1 MKNKETDTELE
12 SRLLEILVH
21 PCRIEDIRR
30 ELPNAGK
37 NNLKNALD
45 ALVADGRVMKNKKN
59 RFAVSAHYGCAAGT
73 YLATERAFAFV
84 APDYPE
90 GEAKPDDLFIPP
102 NASGGAW
109 HGDRVLVKVSE
120 RKNNRGRKE
129 ATVIR
134 VLGRAGKELTGE
146 LVQRGKAFFVQPT
159 SKKYPEIAV
168 DKHDLGEAAVGDCV
182 AVSISHYG
190 DEQFMPQGVV
200 RVDLGESGTME
211 AAIAAVLHENGVYD
225 VFPNEV
231 LEQALAIPQEVDM
244 GTAGKRLDLRD
255 KLIFT
260 IDGDDAK
267 DFDDAVSLE
276 KLENG
281 HYLLGVHIADV
292 SHYVTPDSPLDA
304 EAFRRGTSVYF
315 PGHVVPMLP
324 FALSN
329 GICSLNPKV
338 DRLAFSALLEVD
350 KDGRRYGAKFG
361 KSVIC
366 SKARMT
372 YNKVNK
378 ILAGDKE
385 AEIRV
390 DENGKPV
397 EIRFRERGES
407 EKLIEEF
414 MLQANEAV
422 AEYMCKR
429 ELPTVYR
436 VHENPDPDKLRV
448 FASFARPFGYR
459 IDPSKPEDTAQFQ
472 TVLRGAKNDPKQRV
486 LPTLLLRSLARARY
500 ADECIGHYGLKAK
513 FYLHFTSP
521 IRRYPDLVAHRML
534 QKALLGEEFTAADET
549 MCEEAADQSTNRE
562 QAADNCERRSAK
574 NSRPPTK
581 RVRKGRGSI
590 HHARLAADNCACQ
603 SARSN
608 DPKQRVLPTLLLRSL
623 ARARYADE
631 CIGHYGLKAKFYL
644 HFTSPIRRYPDLVAH
659 RMLQKALLGEEF
671 TTADETMC
679 EEAADQSTNRE
690 QAADNCERDINKL
703 YIASY
708 MQQFIGE
715 EFDAEVS
722 GVQSFGVFVA
732 LENGG
737 EGLIRAEL
745 MTGDFY
751 QYDEEHMAMVGRHTG
766 KRFTIGTP
774 MRVKLLAASDTTGQI
789 DFAPADGSLPV
800 SEKLDRPRRED
811 TDRAPRGNRAER
823 RRHSGKGRGG
833 KPGKGKKPP
842 TRKRR

>member
-1 MKNKETDTELE
+1 MKY
-12 SRLLEILVH
+12 RLLALDLDGTLLNSQKEITPEVRKALAWAKERGVYVVLSTG
-21 PCRIEDIRR
+21 RIVGEAAEFAR
-30 ELPNAGK
+30 ELPCEDLMVTAGGTAIATASDERILQSWEMPCEIGAK
-37 NNLKNALD
+37 AVE
-45 ALVADGRVMKNKKN
+45 AVQSRPVRVMIYVGSKIYINEYSNRDFVANYRVEGFHANKI
-59 RFAVSAHYGCAAGT
+59 VVEDIAGEIRRNHLNVT
-73 YLATERAFAFV
+73 KVYAIGERA
-84 APDYPE
+84 
-90 GEAKPDDLFIPP
+90 
-102 NASGGAW
+102 
-109 HGDRVLVKVSE
+109 
-120 RKNNRGRKE
+120 
-129 ATVIR
+129 
-134 VLGRAGKELTGE
+134 
-146 LVQRGKAFFVQPT
+146 
-159 SKKYPEIAV
+159 
-168 DKHDLGEAAVGDCV
+168 
-182 AVSISHYG
+182 
-190 DEQFMPQGVV
+190 
-200 RVDLGESGTME
+200 
-211 AAIAAVLHENGVYD
+211 
-225 VFPNEV
+225 V

-338 DRLAFSALLEVD
+338 DRLAFSALMEVD
-350 KDGRRYGAKFG
+350 KDGRRYGAKFA

-378 ILAGDKE
+378 ILAGDKGLREEYAFLVETAETMNNLAHALYKRRIERGALELDIPE

-562 QAADNCERRSAK
+562 QAADNCER
-574 NSRPPTK
+574 
-581 RVRKGRGSI
+581 
-590 HHARLAADNCACQ
+590 
-603 SARSN
+603 
-608 DPKQRVLPTLLLRSL
+608 
-623 ARARYADE
+623 
-631 CIGHYGLKAKFYL
+631 
-644 HFTSPIRRYPDLVAH
+644 
-659 RMLQKALLGEEF
+659 
-671 TTADETMC
+671 
-679 EEAADQSTNRE
+679 
-690 QAADNCERDINKL
+690 DIDKL

-732 LENGG
+732 LENGC

-751 QYDEEHMAMVGRHTG
+751 QYDEEHMAMVGRRTG

-774 MRVKLLAASDTTGQI
+774 LRVKLLAASEVTGQI
-789 DFAPADGSLPV
+789 DFAPAEGSLPV
-800 SEKLDRPRRED
+800 SEKPE
-811 TDRAPRGNRAER
+811 RAPRDDDRPPFGNRASR
-823 RRHSGKGRGG
+823 RRHSHGRGRSG
-833 KPGKGKKPP
+833 GQKGKKPP